1 MSIRIQRCH
10 PQVHATHIDFKMS
23 HYLKRS
29 LSAKSSEVFHM
40 NKLTLID
47 VSSHVG
53 DMHVA
58 RDRMHDGGWNLDE
71 SQARGIARCS
81 PTYSCQS

>member
-1 MSIRIQRCH
+1 MSIQIQRCH

-23 HYLKRS
+23 HSLKRS
-29 LSAKSSEVFHM
+29 LEAKSLTIPAMSE
-40 NKLTLID
+40 LTLID
-47 VSSHVG
+47 NSSHVG

-58 RDRMHDGGWNLDE
+58 RDRMHDGGWNLNE

>member
-23 HYLKRS
+23 HSLKRS
-29 LSAKSSEVFHM
+29 LEAKSLTIPAMSE
-40 NKLTLID
+40 LTLID
-47 VSSHVG
+47 NSSHVG
-53 DMHVA
+53 ARRVA
-58 RDRMHDGGWNLDE
+58 RHTMDDGSPNLGE
-71 SQARGIARCS
+71 SQARGIAQCS

>member
-23 HYLKRS
+23 HSLKRS
-29 LSAKSSEVFHM
+29 LSAKSSEVSH
-40 NKLTLID
+40 ID
-47 VSSHVG
+47 ELEVDRMFQHVG
-53 DMHVA
+53 ARRVA
-58 RDRMHDGGWNLDE
+58 RDTMHDGSSDLAKSHG
-71 SQARGIARCS
+71 RGIARCS